1 MGGLIHMEALW
12 FCFSAELIQQDLD
25 FFSLLEYTPQTD
37 ETVSTHETVSG
48 KTDELF
54 FNQESKD
61 AVNHLQPV
69 DDVIIEELGCKCK

>member
-1 MGGLIHMEALW
+1 MGDLIHMEALW
-12 FCFSAELIQQDLD
+12 FCFAELIQQDLD
-25 FFSLLEYTPQTD
+25 FFPLLEYAPQTD

-48 KTDELF
+48 KKDELF

-69 DDVIIEELGCKCK
+69 DDVIMEELRCKCK

>member
-1 MGGLIHMEALW
+1 MGDLIHMEALW
-12 FCFSAELIQQDLD
+12 FCFAELIQQDLD

-69 DDVIIEELGCKCK
+69 DDVIMEELRCKCK